1 MGPSSTLSE
10 SRSSSPLNRSW
21 AVARTDGQEGA
32 VCSFLR
38 ASRLRHEERPWGRNG
53 VQEDQGPEVGRL
65 IAAWLTA
72 EPA

>member
-10 SRSSSPLNRSW
+10 SRSSSPLNRILGSSPNRW
-21 AVARTDGQEGA
+21 SGRGVR
-32 VCSFLR
+32 SFLR